1 MCSTTQSSILRY
13 GTTGHSPLLLLCW
26 MARTVAAPPLARRA
40 MDTEKALGALTGSN
54 LKLKLEAFPCLE
66 QVATAGGVTE
76 EELPELVGALV
87 GCLKDNNFRV
97 CSSALSVLRITIDRD
112 RVIQHAE
119 AITITGPYAICPTA
133 NAVFDNLVG
142 LQIGPGWRRKVQTAI
157 GGRHG
162 CTHITELLGPVAT
175 IAYQTLYGEEARQ
188 KRQSGTLSDQDKQAS
203 QSQLA
208 NSCVGYA
215 DDSSAS

>member
-1 MCSTTQSSILRY
+1 METPPTPY
-13 GTTGHSPLLLLCW
+13 GAGHVTSLSPAVPREAVHKRQINCNGFVRADGLYDIEAELTDHKTYDFPSDF
-26 MARTVAAPPLARRA
+26 RGTVTPDLAVHH
-40 MDTEKALGALTGSN
+40 M
-54 LKLKLEAFPCLE
+54 
-66 QVATAGGVTE
+66 
-76 EELPELVGALV
+76 
-87 GCLKDNNFRV
+87 
-97 CSSALSVLRITIDRD
+97 VLRITIDRD

-142 LQIGPGWRRKVQTAI
+142 LQIGPGWRRKVQAAI

-175 IAYQTLYGEEARQ
+175 VAYQTLYGEEARQ

-203 QSQLA
+203 RSQLA

-215 DDSSAS
+215 DDSSDS

>member
-1 MCSTTQSSILRY
+1 MTTD
-13 GTTGHSPLLLLCW
+13 P
-26 MARTVAAPPLARRA
+26 
-40 MDTEKALGALTGSN
+40 
-54 LKLKLEAFPCLE
+54 
-66 QVATAGGVTE
+66 
-76 EELPELVGALV
+76 
-87 GCLKDNNFRV
+87 
-97 CSSALSVLRITIDRD
+97 SSAPKIPAMETPPTPYGAGHVTSLSPAVPREAVHKRQINCNGFVRADGLYDIEAELTDHKTYDFPSDFRGTVTPDLAVHHMVLRITIDRD

-142 LQIGPGWRRKVQTAI
+142 LQIGPGWRRKVQAAI

-188 KRQSGTLSDQDKQAS
+188 KRQSGTLSDKDKQAS
-203 QSQLA
+203 RSQLA

-215 DDSSAS
+215 DDSSDS

>member
-1 MCSTTQSSILRY
+1 MTTD
-13 GTTGHSPLLLLCW
+13 P
-26 MARTVAAPPLARRA
+26 
-40 MDTEKALGALTGSN
+40 
-54 LKLKLEAFPCLE
+54 
-66 QVATAGGVTE
+66 
-76 EELPELVGALV
+76 
-87 GCLKDNNFRV
+87 
-97 CSSALSVLRITIDRD
+97 SSAPKIPAMETPPTPYGAGHVTSLSPAVPREAVHKRQINCNGFVRADGLYDIEAELTDHKTYDFPSDFRGTVTPDLAVHHMVLRITINRD

-133 NAVFDNLVG
+133 NAIFNNLVG
-142 LQIGPGWRRKVQTAI
+142 LQIGPGWRRKVQAAI

-203 QSQLA
+203 RSQLA

-215 DDSSAS
+215 DDSSDS

>member
-1 MCSTTQSSILRY
+1 MLMTTPQPPTAKIPAAESPSTPY
-13 GTTGHSPLLLLCW
+13 GDKHVTRLSPAVPREAVHKRQINCNGFVREDGLYDIE
-26 MARTVAAPPLARRA
+26 A
-40 MDTEKALGALTGSN
+40 ELTDH
-54 LKLKLEAFPCLE
+54 KTYAFPSDFRG
-66 QVATAGGVTE
+66 TVTPD
-76 EELPELVGALV
+76 LPVHHM
-87 GCLKDNNFRV
+87 
-97 CSSALSVLRITIDRD
+97 VLRITINKD

-133 NAVFDNLVG
+133 NAVFSNLVG
-142 LQIGPGWRRKVQTAI
+142 LQIGPGWRRKVQAAI

-188 KRQSGTLSDQDKQAS
+188 ARQTDTMTDQDKQSSRA
-203 QSQLA
+203 QLA

-215 DDSSAS
+215 DDVVDA

>member
-1 MCSTTQSSILRY
+1 MTTD
-13 GTTGHSPLLLLCW
+13 P
-26 MARTVAAPPLARRA
+26 
-40 MDTEKALGALTGSN
+40 
-54 LKLKLEAFPCLE
+54 
-66 QVATAGGVTE
+66 
-76 EELPELVGALV
+76 
-87 GCLKDNNFRV
+87 
-97 CSSALSVLRITIDRD
+97 SSAPKIPVMETPPTPYGAGHVTSLSPAVPREAVHKRQINCNGFVRADGLYDIEAELTDHKTYDFPSDFRGTVTPDLAVHHMVLRITINRD

-142 LQIGPGWRRKVQTAI
+142 LQIGPGWRRKVQAAI

-188 KRQSGTLSDQDKQAS
+188 KRQSGTLSDQDKRAS
-203 QSQLA
+203 RSQLA

-215 DDSSAS
+215 DDSSDS

>member
-1 MCSTTQSSILRY
+1 LLMTTD
-13 GTTGHSPLLLLCW
+13 P
-26 MARTVAAPPLARRA
+26 
-40 MDTEKALGALTGSN
+40 
-54 LKLKLEAFPCLE
+54 
-66 QVATAGGVTE
+66 
-76 EELPELVGALV
+76 
-87 GCLKDNNFRV
+87 
-97 CSSALSVLRITIDRD
+97 SSAPKIPAMETPPTPYGAGHVTSLSPAVPREAVHKRQINCNGFVRADGLYDIEAELTDHKTYDFPSDFRGTVTPDLAVHHMVLRITIDRD

-119 AITITGPYAICPTA
+119 AITITGPYAVCPTA

-142 LQIGPGWRRKVQTAI
+142 LQIGPGWRRKVQAAI

-203 QSQLA
+203 RSQLA

-215 DDSSAS
+215 DDSSDS

>member
-1 MCSTTQSSILRY
+1 MTTD
-13 GTTGHSPLLLLCW
+13 P
-26 MARTVAAPPLARRA
+26 
-40 MDTEKALGALTGSN
+40 
-54 LKLKLEAFPCLE
+54 
-66 QVATAGGVTE
+66 
-76 EELPELVGALV
+76 
-87 GCLKDNNFRV
+87 
-97 CSSALSVLRITIDRD
+97 SSALKIPAMETPPTPYGAGHVTSLSPAVPREAVHKRQINCNGFVRADGLYDIEAELTDHKTYDFPSDFRGTVTPDLAVHHMVLRITIDRD

-142 LQIGPGWRRKVQTAI
+142 LQIGPGWRRKVQAAI

-203 QSQLA
+203 RSQLA

-215 DDSSAS
+215 DDSSDP

>member
-1 MCSTTQSSILRY
+1 MTTHPSFTPEIPAMETPPTPY
-13 GTTGHSPLLLLCW
+13 GAAHVTSLSPAVPREAVHKRQINCNGFV
-26 MARTVAAPPLARRA
+26 RTDGLYDIEAELTDHKTYDFPSDFRGTVTPDLAVHH
-40 MDTEKALGALTGSN
+40 M
-54 LKLKLEAFPCLE
+54 
-66 QVATAGGVTE
+66 
-76 EELPELVGALV
+76 
-87 GCLKDNNFRV
+87 
-97 CSSALSVLRITIDRD
+97 VLRITIDRD

-133 NAVFDNLVG
+133 NAVFNNLVG
-142 LQIGPGWRRKVQTAI
+142 LQIGPGWRRKVQAAI

-203 QSQLA
+203 RSQLA

-215 DDSSAS
+215 DDSSDS

>member
-1 MCSTTQSSILRY
+1 MTTD
-13 GTTGHSPLLLLCW
+13 P
-26 MARTVAAPPLARRA
+26 
-40 MDTEKALGALTGSN
+40 
-54 LKLKLEAFPCLE
+54 
-66 QVATAGGVTE
+66 
-76 EELPELVGALV
+76 
-87 GCLKDNNFRV
+87 
-97 CSSALSVLRITIDRD
+97 SSAPKIPAMETPPTPYGAGHVTSLSPAVPREAVHKRQINCNGFVRADGLYDIEAELTDHKTYDFPSDFRGTVTPDLAVHHMVLRITIDRD

-142 LQIGPGWRRKVQTAI
+142 LQIGPGWRRKVQAAI

-203 QSQLA
+203 RSQLA

-215 DDSSAS
+215 DDSSDP

>member
-1 MCSTTQSSILRY
+1 MTTD
-13 GTTGHSPLLLLCW
+13 P
-26 MARTVAAPPLARRA
+26 
-40 MDTEKALGALTGSN
+40 
-54 LKLKLEAFPCLE
+54 
-66 QVATAGGVTE
+66 
-76 EELPELVGALV
+76 
-87 GCLKDNNFRV
+87 
-97 CSSALSVLRITIDRD
+97 SSAPKIPAMETPPTPYGAGHVTSLSPAVPREAVHKRQINCNGFVRADGLYDIEAELTDHKTYDFPSDFRGTVTPDLAVHHMVLRITIDRD

-142 LQIGPGWRRKVQTAI
+142 LQIGPGWRRKVQAAI

-188 KRQSGTLSDQDKQAS
+188 KRQSGTPSDQDKQAS
-203 QSQLA
+203 RSQLA
-208 NSCVGYA
+208 KSCVGHA
-215 DDSSAS
+215 DDSSDS

>member
-1 MCSTTQSSILRY
+1 METPQTPY
-13 GTTGHSPLLLLCW
+13 GAGHVTSLSPAVPREAVHKRQINCNGFVRADGLYDIEAELTDHKTYDFPSDF
-26 MARTVAAPPLARRA
+26 RGTVTPDLAVHH
-40 MDTEKALGALTGSN
+40 M
-54 LKLKLEAFPCLE
+54 
-66 QVATAGGVTE
+66 
-76 EELPELVGALV
+76 
-87 GCLKDNNFRV
+87 
-97 CSSALSVLRITIDRD
+97 VLRITIDRD

-142 LQIGPGWRRKVQTAI
+142 LQIGPGWRRKVQAAI

-203 QSQLA
+203 RSQLA

-215 DDSSAS
+215 DDSSDS

>member
-1 MCSTTQSSILRY
+1 LLMTTD
-13 GTTGHSPLLLLCW
+13 P
-26 MARTVAAPPLARRA
+26 
-40 MDTEKALGALTGSN
+40 
-54 LKLKLEAFPCLE
+54 
-66 QVATAGGVTE
+66 
-76 EELPELVGALV
+76 
-87 GCLKDNNFRV
+87 
-97 CSSALSVLRITIDRD
+97 SSAPKIPAMETPPTPYGAGHVTSLSPAVPREAVHKRQINCNGFVRADGLYDIEAELTDHKTYDFPSDFRGTVTPDLAVHHMVLRITIDRD

-142 LQIGPGWRRKVQTAI
+142 LQIGPGWRRKVQAAI

-203 QSQLA
+203 RSQLA

-215 DDSSAS
+215 DDSSDS

>member
-1 MCSTTQSSILRY
+1 MTTDPSSTPKIPAMETPPTPY
-13 GTTGHSPLLLLCW
+13 GAGHVTSLSPAVPREAVHKRQINCNGFVRADGLYDIEAELTDHKTYDFPSDF
-26 MARTVAAPPLARRA
+26 RGTVTPDLAVHH
-40 MDTEKALGALTGSN
+40 ML
-54 LKLKLEAFPCLE
+54 
-66 QVATAGGVTE
+66 
-76 EELPELVGALV
+76 
-87 GCLKDNNFRV
+87 
-97 CSSALSVLRITIDRD
+97 LRITIDRD

-142 LQIGPGWRRKVQTAI
+142 LQIGPGWRRKVQAAI

-203 QSQLA
+203 RSQLA

-215 DDSSAS
+215 DDSSDS

>member
-1 MCSTTQSSILRY
+1 MTTD
-13 GTTGHSPLLLLCW
+13 P
-26 MARTVAAPPLARRA
+26 
-40 MDTEKALGALTGSN
+40 
-54 LKLKLEAFPCLE
+54 
-66 QVATAGGVTE
+66 
-76 EELPELVGALV
+76 
-87 GCLKDNNFRV
+87 
-97 CSSALSVLRITIDRD
+97 SSAPKIPAMETPPTPYDAGHVTSLSPAVPREAVHKRQINCNGFVRADGLYDIEAELTDHKTYDFPSDFRGTVTPDLAVHHMVLRITIDRD

-142 LQIGPGWRRKVQTAI
+142 LQIGPGWRRKVQAAI

-203 QSQLA
+203 RSQLA

-215 DDSSAS
+215 DDSSDS

>member
-1 MCSTTQSSILRY
+1 MTTD
-13 GTTGHSPLLLLCW
+13 P
-26 MARTVAAPPLARRA
+26 
-40 MDTEKALGALTGSN
+40 
-54 LKLKLEAFPCLE
+54 
-66 QVATAGGVTE
+66 
-76 EELPELVGALV
+76 
-87 GCLKDNNFRV
+87 
-97 CSSALSVLRITIDRD
+97 SSAPKIPAMETPPTPYGAGHVTSLSPAVPREAVHKRQINCNGFVRADGLYDIEAELTDHKTYDFPSDFRGTVTPDLAVHHMVLRITINGD

-142 LQIGPGWRRKVQTAI
+142 LQIGPGWRRKVQAAI

-203 QSQLA
+203 RSQLA

-215 DDSSAS
+215 DDSSDS

>member
-1 MCSTTQSSILRY
+1 MTTDPSFAPKIPAMEPTPTPY
-13 GTTGHSPLLLLCW
+13 GADHVTSLSPAVPREAVHKRQINCNGFVRADGLYDIEAELTDHKTYDFPSDF
-26 MARTVAAPPLARRA
+26 RGTVTPDLAVHH
-40 MDTEKALGALTGSN
+40 M
-54 LKLKLEAFPCLE
+54 
-66 QVATAGGVTE
+66 
-76 EELPELVGALV
+76 
-87 GCLKDNNFRV
+87 
-97 CSSALSVLRITIDRD
+97 VLRITIDRD

-142 LQIGPGWRRKVQTAI
+142 LQIGPGWRRKVQAAI

-203 QSQLA
+203 RSQLA

-215 DDSSAS
+215 DDSSDS

>member
-1 MCSTTQSSILRY
+1 MTTD
-13 GTTGHSPLLLLCW
+13 P
-26 MARTVAAPPLARRA
+26 
-40 MDTEKALGALTGSN
+40 
-54 LKLKLEAFPCLE
+54 
-66 QVATAGGVTE
+66 
-76 EELPELVGALV
+76 
-87 GCLKDNNFRV
+87 
-97 CSSALSVLRITIDRD
+97 SSAPKIPAMETPPTPYGAGHVTSLSPAVPREAVHKRQINCNGFVRADGLYDIEAELTDHKTYDFPSDFRGTVTPDLAVHHMVLRITIDRD

-142 LQIGPGWRRKVQTAI
+142 LQIGPGWRRKVQAAI

-175 IAYQTLYGEEARQ
+175 IAYQTLHGEEARQ

-203 QSQLA
+203 RSQLA

-215 DDSSAS
+215 DDSSDS

>member
-1 MCSTTQSSILRY
+1 MTTDPSSGPKIPAMETPPTPY
-13 GTTGHSPLLLLCW
+13 GAGHVTSLSPAVPREAVHKRQINCNGFVRADGLYDIEAELTDHKTYDFPSDF
-26 MARTVAAPPLARRA
+26 RGTVTPDLAVHH
-40 MDTEKALGALTGSN
+40 M
-54 LKLKLEAFPCLE
+54 
-66 QVATAGGVTE
+66 
-76 EELPELVGALV
+76 
-87 GCLKDNNFRV
+87 
-97 CSSALSVLRITIDRD
+97 VLRITIDRD
-112 RVIQHAE
+112 RVIQHAA

-142 LQIGPGWRRKVQTAI
+142 LQIGPGWRRKVQAAI

-203 QSQLA
+203 RSQLA

-215 DDSSAS
+215 DDSSDS

>member
-1 MCSTTQSSILRY
+1 MTTD
-13 GTTGHSPLLLLCW
+13 P
-26 MARTVAAPPLARRA
+26 
-40 MDTEKALGALTGSN
+40 
-54 LKLKLEAFPCLE
+54 
-66 QVATAGGVTE
+66 
-76 EELPELVGALV
+76 
-87 GCLKDNNFRV
+87 
-97 CSSALSVLRITIDRD
+97 SSAPKIPAMETPPTPYGAGHVTSLSPAVPREAVHKRQINCNGFVRADGLYDIEAELTDHKTYDFPSDFRGTVTPDLAVHHMVLRITIDRD

-142 LQIGPGWRRKVQTAI
+142 LQIGPGWRRKVQAAI

-188 KRQSGTLSDQDKQAS
+188 KRQSGTFSDQDKQAS
-203 QSQLA
+203 RSQLA

-215 DDSSAS
+215 DDSSDS

>member
-1 MCSTTQSSILRY
+1 MTTD
-13 GTTGHSPLLLLCW
+13 P
-26 MARTVAAPPLARRA
+26 
-40 MDTEKALGALTGSN
+40 
-54 LKLKLEAFPCLE
+54 
-66 QVATAGGVTE
+66 
-76 EELPELVGALV
+76 
-87 GCLKDNNFRV
+87 
-97 CSSALSVLRITIDRD
+97 SSAPKIPAMETPPTPYGAGHVTSLSPAVPREAVHKRQINCNGFVRADGLYDIEAELTDHKTYDFPSDFRGTVTPDLAVHHMVLRITINGD

-142 LQIGPGWRRKVQTAI
+142 LQIGPGWRRKVQAAI

-188 KRQSGTLSDQDKQAS
+188 KRQSGTFSDQDKQAS
-203 QSQLA
+203 RSQLA

-215 DDSSAS
+215 DDSSDS